1 MRAVF
6 TLSVWGTVC
15 GETVFV
21 DQWYNLPMKRHN
33 SFMGMTLLEVVFAML
48 LLGILMTS
56 VAFSGS
62 RVLYAVKNRTE
73 NASKYVLAMNKA
85 QAVVL
90 SEGQQFSNSAT
101 FSISATGLIT
111 YYEAKES
118 ASSDV
123 FTLQRKEVNL
133 KSELQQLGL
142 GDMISSTVLR
152 VANDPNAVEV
162 KLGMVDEDGRAYE
175 NAVFMRKVIN
185 ASPLL
190 PRNFSQRCQS
200 SFASSK
206 KCTVPLMFPARGF
219 VKDGLVTSV
228 SSKGF
233 AQSTSTAPWQVVD
246 FTYNLTDNDVINGV
260 PVYKNLQISTSTSA
274 PIQCP
279 IVPSMM
285 GIDGSVTETAAVR
298 VGGPQP

>member
-1 MRAVF
+1 
-6 TLSVWGTVC
+6 
-15 GETVFV
+15 
-21 DQWYNLPMKRHN
+21 MKGCK
-33 SFMGMTLLEVVFAML
+33 STQGMTLLEVIIAML
-48 LLGILMTS
+48 LLSILMTS
-56 VAFSGS
+56 IAFGGTS
-62 RVLYAVKNRTE
+62 VLLAVKNRTE

-90 SEGQQFSNSAT
+90 SEGQQFANSAT
-101 FSISATGLIT
+101 FSISDTGLIT
-111 YYEAKES
+111 YYEAKEES

-133 KSELQQLGL
+133 ESELQQLGL
-142 GDMISSTVLR
+142 GSLTVLR

-162 KLGMVDEDGRAYE
+162 KLHMVDEDGRAYE
-175 NAVFMRKVIN
+175 NSVFMRKVID

-190 PRNFSQRCQS
+190 PRDFSQRCQS

-228 SSKGF
+228 SSNGF

-246 FTYNLTDNDVINGV
+246 FTYNLTATDVINGV

>member
-1 MRAVF
+1 VF
-6 TLSVWGTVC
+6 SLGVWCSKTLLM
-15 GETVFV
+15 
-21 DQWYNLPMKRHN
+21 DQWYNSPMKRHN
-33 SFMGMTLLEVVFAML
+33 SFKGMTLLEVVFAML
-48 LLGILMTS
+48 LLSILMTS
-56 VAFSGS
+56 IAFGGTS
-62 RVLYAVKNRTE
+62 VLLAVKNRTE

-85 QAVVL
+85 QALVL
-90 SEGQQFSNSAT
+90 SEGQPFSNSAT

-111 YYEAKES
+111 YYEAKEES

-246 FTYNLTDNDVINGV
+246 FTYDLTATDVINGV

>member
-1 MRAVF
+1 
-6 TLSVWGTVC
+6 
-15 GETVFV
+15 
-21 DQWYNLPMKRHN
+21 MKGCK
-33 SFMGMTLLEVVFAML
+33 STQGMTLLEVIIAML
-48 LLGILMTS
+48 LLSILMTS
-56 VAFSGS
+56 IAFGGTS
-62 RVLYAVKNRTE
+62 VLLAVKNRTE

-90 SEGQQFSNSAT
+90 SEGQQFANSAT
-101 FSISATGLIT
+101 FSISDTGLIT
-111 YYEAKES
+111 YYEAKEES

-142 GDMISSTVLR
+142 GDMISLTVLR

-162 KLGMVDEDGRAYE
+162 KLHMEDEDGRAYE
-175 NAVFMRKVIN
+175 NAVFMRKLID

-206 KCTVPLMFPARGF
+206 ECTVPLMFPARGF

>member
-1 MRAVF
+1 
-6 TLSVWGTVC
+6 
-15 GETVFV
+15 
-21 DQWYNLPMKRHN
+21 MKGCK
-33 SFMGMTLLEVVFAML
+33 STQGMTLLEVIIAML
-48 LLGILMTS
+48 LLSILMTS
-56 VAFSGS
+56 IAFGGTS
-62 RVLYAVKNRTE
+62 VLLAVKNRTE

-85 QAVVL
+85 QALVL
-90 SEGQQFSNSAT
+90 SEGQPFSNSAT
-101 FSISATGLIT
+101 FNISATGLIS
-111 YYEAKES
+111 YYEAKDS
-118 ASSDV
+118 GSGDV

-206 KCTVPLMFPARGF
+206 KCTVPLMFPALGL
-219 VKDGLVTSV
+219 VKDGNLVKSV
-228 SSKGF
+228 SSNGF
-233 AQSTSTAPWQVVD
+233 AQSTSTSPWQLVD
-246 FTYNLTDNDVINGV
+246 FTYTSTGKDVINGAT
-260 PVYKNLQISTSTSA
+260 VYKNLQISTSTGA
-274 PIQCP
+274 PILCL
-279 IVPSMM
+279 IVPPMV
-285 GIDGSVTETAAVR
+285 GVDGFSTATAAVR

>member
-1 MRAVF
+1 VF
-6 TLSVWGTVC
+6 SLGVWCSKTLLM
-15 GETVFV
+15 
-21 DQWYNLPMKRHN
+21 DQWYNSPMKRHN

-90 SEGQQFSNSAT
+90 SEGQPFSNSAT
-101 FSISATGLIT
+101 FNISATGLIS
-111 YYEAKES
+111 YYEAKDS
-118 ASSDV
+118 GSGDV

-142 GDMISSTVLR
+142 GDMISLTVLR

-162 KLGMVDEDGRAYE
+162 KLHMEDEDGRAYE

-206 KCTVPLMFPARGF
+206 KCTVPLMFPALGL
-219 VKDGLVTSV
+219 VKDGNLVTSV
-228 SSKGF
+228 SSNGF
-233 AQSTSTAPWQVVD
+233 AQSTSTSPWQLVD
-246 FTYNLTDNDVINGV
+246 FTYTLTGNDVINGAT
-260 PVYKNLQISTSTSA
+260 VYKNLQISTSTGA
-274 PIQCP
+274 PILCL
-279 IVPSMM
+279 IVPPMV
-285 GIDGSVTETAAVR
+285 GVDGFSTATAAVR

>member
-1 MRAVF
+1 
-6 TLSVWGTVC
+6 
-15 GETVFV
+15 
-21 DQWYNLPMKRHN
+21 MKGCK
-33 SFMGMTLLEVVFAML
+33 STQGMTLLEVIIAML
-48 LLGILMTS
+48 LLSILMTS
-56 VAFSGS
+56 IAFGGTS
-62 RVLYAVKNRTE
+62 VLLAVKNRTE

-90 SEGQQFSNSAT
+90 SEGQQFANSAT
-101 FSISATGLIT
+101 LSISDTGLIT
-111 YYEAKES
+111 YYEAKEES

-142 GDMISSTVLR
+142 GLMISSTVLR

-162 KLGMVDEDGRAYE
+162 KLSMVDEDGRAYE

-219 VKDGLVTSV
+219 VTDGNLVTSV
-228 SSKGF
+228 SSSGF
-233 AQSTSTAPWQVVD
+233 AQSTSTASWQSVD
-246 FTYNLTDNDVINGV
+246 FTYTLTGTDNDTFNGIT
-260 PVYKNLQISTSTSA
+260 VYKNLQISTSTTA
-274 PIQCP
+274 TFLYLYIPP
-279 IVPSMM
+279 MA
-285 GIDGSVTETAAVR
+285 GIDGTLTATAAVK
-298 VGGPQP
+298 VGEQKP

>member
-1 MRAVF
+1 MFSLGVWCSK
-6 TLSVWGTVC
+6 TLLM
-15 GETVFV
+15 
-21 DQWYNLPMKRHN
+21 DQWYNSPMKRHN

-101 FSISATGLIT
+101 FSISATGLIS
-111 YYEAKES
+111 YYEAKDS
-118 ASSDV
+118 GSGDV

-206 KCTVPLMFPARGF
+206 KCTVPLMFPALGL
-219 VKDGLVTSV
+219 VKDGNLVTSV

>member
-1 MRAVF
+1 
-6 TLSVWGTVC
+6 
-15 GETVFV
+15 
-21 DQWYNLPMKRHN
+21 MKGCK
-33 SFMGMTLLEVVFAML
+33 STQGMTLLEVIIAML
-48 LLGILMTS
+48 LLSILMTS
-56 VAFSGS
+56 IAFGGTS
-62 RVLYAVKNRTE
+62 VLLAVKNRTE

-90 SEGQQFSNSAT
+90 SEGQQFANSAT
-101 FSISATGLIT
+101 FSISDTGLIT
-111 YYEAKES
+111 YYEAKEES

-142 GDMISSTVLR
+142 GHMISLTVLR

-200 SFASSK
+200 SFVSSK
-206 KCTVPLMFPARGF
+206 ECTVPLMFPARGF
-219 VKDGLVTSV
+219 VKDGLVTRV

>member
-1 MRAVF
+1 
-6 TLSVWGTVC
+6 
-15 GETVFV
+15 
-21 DQWYNLPMKRHN
+21 MKGCK
-33 SFMGMTLLEVVFAML
+33 STQGMTLLEVIIAML
-48 LLGILMTS
+48 LLSILMTS
-56 VAFSGS
+56 IAFGGTS
-62 RVLYAVKNRTE
+62 VLLAVKNRTE

-90 SEGQQFSNSAT
+90 SEGQQFANSAT
-101 FSISATGLIT
+101 FSISDTGLIT
-111 YYEAKES
+111 YYEAKEES

-142 GDMISSTVLR
+142 GYMISSTVLR

-200 SFASSK
+200 SFVSSK
-206 KCTVPLMFPARGF
+206 ECTVPLMFPALGL
-219 VKDGLVTSV
+219 VKDGNLVTSV
-228 SSKGF
+228 SSSGF
-233 AQSTSTAPWQVVD
+233 AQSTSTASWQSVD
-246 FTYNLTDNDVINGV
+246 FTYTLTGTDNDTFNGIT
-260 PVYKNLQISTSTSA
+260 VYKNLQISTSTTA
-274 PIQCP
+274 TFLYLYIPP
-279 IVPSMM
+279 MA
-285 GIDGSVTETAAVR
+285 GIDGTLTATAGVK
-298 VGGPQP
+298 VGEQKP

>member
-1 MRAVF
+1 
-6 TLSVWGTVC
+6 
-15 GETVFV
+15 
-21 DQWYNLPMKRHN
+21 MKGCK
-33 SFMGMTLLEVVFAML
+33 STQGMTLLEVIIAML
-48 LLGILMTS
+48 LLSILMTS
-56 VAFSGS
+56 IAFGGTS
-62 RVLYAVKNRTE
+62 VLLAVKNRTE

-90 SEGQQFSNSAT
+90 SEGQQFANSAT
-101 FSISATGLIT
+101 FSISDTGLIT
-111 YYEAKES
+111 YYEAKEES

-142 GDMISSTVLR
+142 GDMISLTVLR

-162 KLGMVDEDGRAYE
+162 KLHMEDEDGRAYE
-175 NAVFMRKVIN
+175 NAVFMRKLID

-206 KCTVPLMFPARGF
+206 KCTVPLMFPALGL
-219 VKDGLVTSV
+219 VKDGNLVTSV
-228 SSKGF
+228 SSNGF
-233 AQSTSTAPWQVVD
+233 AQSTSTSPWQLVD
-246 FTYNLTDNDVINGV
+246 FTYTLTGNDVINGAT
-260 PVYKNLQISTSTSA
+260 VYKNLQISTSTGA
-274 PIQCP
+274 PILCL
-279 IVPSMM
+279 IVPPMV
-285 GIDGSVTETAAVR
+285 GVDGFSTATAAVR

>member
-1 MRAVF
+1 
-6 TLSVWGTVC
+6 LC
-15 GETVFV
+15 
-21 DQWYNLPMKRHN
+21 MKVHKRIQ
-33 SFMGMTLLEVVFAML
+33 GMTLLEVIIAML
-48 LLGILMTS
+48 LLSILMTS
-56 VAFSGS
+56 IAFGGTS
-62 RVLYAVKNRTE
+62 VLLAVKNRTE

-90 SEGQQFSNSAT
+90 SEGQQFANSAT
-101 FSISATGLIT
+101 FSISDTGLIT
-111 YYEAKES
+111 YYEAKEES

-142 GDMISSTVLR
+142 GVMISLTVLR

-162 KLGMVDEDGRAYE
+162 KLHMVDEDGRAYE
-175 NAVFMRKVIN
+175 NSVFMRKVIN

-219 VKDGLVTSV
+219 VKDGNLVTSV
-228 SSKGF
+228 SSNGF
-233 AQSTSTAPWQVVD
+233 AQSTSTSPWQLVD
-246 FTYNLTDNDVINGV
+246 FTYTLTGTDVINGAT
-260 PVYKNLQISTSTSA
+260 VYKNLQISTSTGA
-274 PIQCP
+274 PILCL
-279 IVPSMM
+279 IVPPMV
-285 GIDGSVTETAAVR
+285 GVDGSSTATAAVR

>member
-1 MRAVF
+1 
-6 TLSVWGTVC
+6 
-15 GETVFV
+15 
-21 DQWYNLPMKRHN
+21 MKGCK
-33 SFMGMTLLEVVFAML
+33 STQGMTLLEVIIAML
-48 LLGILMTS
+48 LLSILMTS
-56 VAFSGS
+56 IAFGGTS
-62 RVLYAVKNRTE
+62 VLLAVKNRTE

-90 SEGQQFSNSAT
+90 SEGQQFANSAT
-101 FSISATGLIT
+101 FSISDTGLIT
-111 YYEAKES
+111 YYEAKEES

>member
-1 MRAVF
+1 
-6 TLSVWGTVC
+6 
-15 GETVFV
+15 
-21 DQWYNLPMKRHN
+21 MKGCK
-33 SFMGMTLLEVVFAML
+33 STQGMTLLEVIIAML
-48 LLGILMTS
+48 LLSILMTS
-56 VAFSGS
+56 IAFGGTS
-62 RVLYAVKNRTE
+62 VLLAVKNRTE

-90 SEGQQFSNSAT
+90 SEGQQFANSAT
-101 FSISATGLIT
+101 FSISDTGLIT
-111 YYEAKES
+111 YYEAKEES

-142 GDMISSTVLR
+142 GNMISSTVLR

-162 KLGMVDEDGRAYE
+162 KLHMEDEDGRAYE

-200 SFASSK
+200 SFVSSK
-206 KCTVPLMFPARGF
+206 ECTVPLMFPARGF

-246 FTYNLTDNDVINGV
+246 FTYTLTGTDNDTFNGIT
-260 PVYKNLQISTSTSA
+260 VYKSLQISTSTSA

>member
-1 MRAVF
+1 
-6 TLSVWGTVC
+6 
-15 GETVFV
+15 
-21 DQWYNLPMKRHN
+21 MKGCK
-33 SFMGMTLLEVVFAML
+33 STQGMTLLEVIIAML
-48 LLGILMTS
+48 LLSILMTS
-56 VAFSGS
+56 IAFGGTS
-62 RVLYAVKNRTE
+62 VLLAVKNRTE

-90 SEGQQFSNSAT
+90 SEGQQFANSAT
-101 FSISATGLIT
+101 FSISDTGLIT
-111 YYEAKES
+111 YYEAKEES

-142 GDMISSTVLR
+142 GYMISSTVLR

-162 KLGMVDEDGRAYE
+162 KLHLVDEDGLAYE

-185 ASPLL
+185 SSPLF

-200 SFASSK
+200 SIVSSK
-206 KCTVPLMFPARGF
+206 VCTVPLMFPALGL
-219 VKDGLVTSV
+219 VKDGNLVTSV

>member
-1 MRAVF
+1 
-6 TLSVWGTVC
+6 
-15 GETVFV
+15 
-21 DQWYNLPMKRHN
+21 MKGCK
-33 SFMGMTLLEVVFAML
+33 STQGMTLLEVIIAML
-48 LLGILMTS
+48 LLSILMTS
-56 VAFSGS
+56 IAFGGTS
-62 RVLYAVKNRTE
+62 VLLAVKNRTE

-90 SEGQQFSNSAT
+90 SEGQQFANSAT
-101 FSISATGLIT
+101 FSISDTGLIT
-111 YYEAKES
+111 YYEAKEES

-142 GDMISSTVLR
+142 GVMISLTVLR

-162 KLGMVDEDGRAYE
+162 KLHMEDEDGRAYE

-206 KCTVPLMFPARGF
+206 ASSKKCTVPLLFPARGF

-233 AQSTSTAPWQVVD
+233 AQSTSTSPCQVVD
-246 FTYNLTDNDVINGV
+246 FTYTLTGTDNDTFNGIT
-260 PVYKNLQISTSTSA
+260 VYKSLQISASTTA
-274 PIQCP
+274 PILWL
-279 IVPSMM
+279 IVPPMV
-285 GIDGSVTETAAVR
+285 GVDGSSTATAAVR

>member
-1 MRAVF
+1 VF
-6 TLSVWGTVC
+6 SLGVWCSKTLLM
-15 GETVFV
+15 
-21 DQWYNLPMKRHN
+21 DQWYNSPMKRHN
-33 SFMGMTLLEVVFAML
+33 SFKGMTLLEVVFAML

-101 FSISATGLIT
+101 FSISATGLIS
-111 YYEAKES
+111 YYEAKDS
-118 ASSDV
+118 GSGDV

-200 SFASSK
+200 SFVSSK
-206 KCTVPLMFPARGF
+206 ECTVPLMFPALGL
-219 VKDGLVTSV
+219 VKDGNLVTSV